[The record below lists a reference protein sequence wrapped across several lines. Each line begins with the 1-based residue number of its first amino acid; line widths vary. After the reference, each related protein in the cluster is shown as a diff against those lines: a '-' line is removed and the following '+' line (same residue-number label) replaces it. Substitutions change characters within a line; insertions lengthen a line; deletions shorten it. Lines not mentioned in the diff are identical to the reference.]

1 MTQRF
6 RGEVRAP
13 EFPQDLAWINSDHP
27 LSLTEFRG
35 RIVILH
41 FWTFCCIN
49 CMHALAQLRE
59 IAIAFPETLSVIS
72 VHSPKF
78 PGEHFT
84 SSVRNAVLRY
94 NIEHP
99 VVNDHSMHLWQ
110 QYAVRAWPTLIFID
124 PDGRVIGKH
133 EGEISP
139 SMAKDLITQM
149 SEEFEARGLLQHR
162 SLRFTTEPAPTS
174 FLAFPGKLAIDE
186 QADRIIISD
195 TGHHRLLETDLQGH
209 VRNVIGSG
217 VAGQND
223 GSFEQASFHSPQG
236 VALAG
241 DTLYV
246 ADTDNHLLRR
256 VDLRTRHV
264 ETIAGTGKQYGFKP
278 MPVQGSARSIALSS
292 PWDLVYHD
300 NKLYIAMAG
309 MHRIFV
315 LHLTRDEIEPFAGA
329 GPEALRDGSYEDA
342 LFAQPSGLTLDP
354 TSLTLYSADSE
365 ASAIRAIELTGKQ
378 QVHTL
383 VGTGLFDFGD
393 VDGVGEHAQLQH
405 VQGIHTHDDLIYIA
419 DTYNHRIK
427 MLDPRT
433 RKVLSIAGA
442 GTAGFQDGTASESQF
457 NEPSGLAVT
466 NHPTNPLQKLLY
478 IADTNNHAIR
488 VLNLTTRNTTTLA
501 IQHNSI

>member
-13 EFPQDLAWINSDHP
+13 ELPQDLAWINSDHP
-27 LSLTEFRG
+27 LSLKELRG

-49 CMHALAQLRE
+49 CKHALVQLRE
-59 IAIAFPETLSVIS
+59 LEVAFPETLSVIS

-94 NIEHP
+94 GIEHP

-110 QYAVRAWPTLIFID
+110 QYAVHAWPTLIFID
-124 PDGRVIGKH
+124 PEGRVIGKH

-149 SEEFEARGLLQHR
+149 SEEFEARGLLQH
-162 SLRFTTEPAPTS
+162 SLLRFTTESTPAS
-174 FLAFPGKLAIDE
+174 LLAFPGKLAIDE

-195 TGHHRLLETDLQGH
+195 SGHHRLLETDLLGN

-217 VAGQND
+217 VAGRDD
-223 GSFEQASFHSPQG
+223 GLFNQASFHSPQG

-256 VDLRTRHV
+256 VDLRIRRV
-264 ETIAGTGKQYGFKP
+264 ETIAGTGEQYGFKP
-278 MPVQGSARSIALSS
+278 MPVQGPARTIALSS

-309 MHRIFV
+309 MHRIFI
-315 LHLTRDEIEPFAGA
+315 LYLSRDEIEPFAGA

-342 LFAQPSGLTLDP
+342 LFAQPSGLTLD
-354 TSLTLYSADSE
+354 TSSLTLYSADSE

-393 VDGVGEHAQLQH
+393 VDGIGEHAQLQH
-405 VQGIHTHDDLIYIA
+405 VQGIHTHDGLIYIA

-427 MLDPRT
+427 MLNPHT
-433 RKVLSIAGA
+433 REVVSIAGT
-442 GTAGFQDGTASESQF
+442 GTAGFQDGPASEAQF
-457 NEPSGLAVT
+457 NEPSGLAIA
-466 NHPTNPLQKLLY
+466 NHPADPLQKILY

-488 VLNLTTRNTTTLA
+488 MLDLTTRNITTLA
-501 IQHNSI
+501 IRHNAV